1 MREFFRNYK
10 KKLLI
15 LLLALGILVG
25 ISLLVTLILL
35 LFNIVYLDD
44 GIKFNIALFNSFKNT
59 WYGIIIILI
68 FQVVTTTLLSFAP
81 GTTMGF
87 ILMHQ
92 ALYENVWVSFIMAF
106 VGGTLASF
114 SMYFVGKIGGS
125 KLCRKVLG
133 DEDTNKAFNLLN
145 NKGAIYFP
153 LMILFPLFPDDAL
166 IMISGTIK
174 MKLSWFAPS
183 IIIGRGVGIAT
194 IIFGL
199 EFIPFYRF
207 TTIWHWIIF
216 GFICLIGTIILFGG
230 AYKLNKYI
238 LSKRS
243 IEKD

>member
-1 MREFFRNYK
+1 MRDFFRNYK

-25 ISLLVTLILL
+25 ISLLVTFILL

-133 DEDTNKAFNLLN
+133 DEDTNKAFILLN

-238 LSKRS
+238 LSKRN

>member
-25 ISLLVTLILL
+25 ISLLVTFILL

-174 MKLSWFAPS
+174 MKFSWFAPS

-199 EFIPFYRF
+199 EFIPFNRF
-207 TTIWHWIIF
+207 ATIWHWIIF

-238 LSKRS
+238 LSKKS

>member
-25 ISLLVTLILL
+25 ISLLVTFILL

-133 DEDTNKAFNLLN
+133 DEDTNKAFILLN

-238 LSKRS
+238 LSKRN